1 MKKTYLKKQ
10 RKNQNL
16 CLGIH
21 KTETVGTTI
30 IFLREN
36 TFQNHKAAGTTTITI
51 VRINFKM
58 WELILLENSFSF
70 SFAELTLVKK
80 INS

>member
-1 MKKTYLKKQ
+1 M
-10 RKNQNL
+10 
-16 CLGIH
+16 
-21 KTETVGTTI
+21 GTTI

-58 WELILLENSFSF
+58 WELIFLENSFSF

>member
-1 MKKTYLKKQ
+1 MRVQFTQIEKNLSKKEQ

-36 TFQNHKAAGTTTITI
+36 TFQNHKAAGTTT
-51 VRINFKM
+51 NHNCKNKF
-58 WELILLENSFSF
+58 
-70 SFAELTLVKK
+70 
-80 INS
+80 